1 MATAQ
6 LVTRAPGKAM
16 LVGEYAVLDGAPA
29 VVAAV
34 DCYAVARLL
43 PGEPGSPFITAAVSE
58 AAQALAELGVAARPP
73 AGLVPVVDT
82 QSFSVGGRKLGVG
95 SSASATVAAVG
106 ALLAAAGVAVGER
119 PSQRVVQR
127 AATRA
132 HDAAQGVRGSGA
144 DVLAA
149 TFGGLCVLNAP
160 EPTWDPLAGAA
171 AVPLPAELCF
181 VATTTSV
188 STAALVGR
196 YREIGAAAQP
206 GQQLLRAAAARFLA
220 AWQGQDAGALLAAVE
235 QAYAGYAALGA
246 AMDRPLITADHARIA
261 AAAQKVGGV
270 AKPSGAGGGDLAVV
284 FLPPGT
290 AAAALLQ
297 ALPPELPILNLHV
310 SPLGLH
316 SVEI

>member
-1 MATAQ
+1 MVAMGRAAW
-6 LVTRAPGKAM
+6 APGKAM

-34 DCYAVARLL
+34 SCYAMARLL
-43 PGEPGSPFITAAVSE
+43 PGEPSSPFIAS
-58 AAQALAELGVAARPP
+58 ALAEATSALTELGIAARPP
-73 AGLVPVVDT
+73 AELVPVVDT
-82 QSFSVGGRKLGVG
+82 QAFSVAGRKLGVG
-95 SSASATVAAVG
+95 SSASATVAAMG
-106 ALLAAAGVAVGER
+106 ALLDAAGVDIAS
-119 PSQRVVQR
+119 PAAHQVVQR

-149 TFGGLCVLNAP
+149 TFGGLCVLNTP
-160 EPTWDPLAGAA
+160 RPTGERVWG
-171 AVPLPAELCF
+171 LPAASLPAQLCF

-206 GQQLLRAAAARFLA
+206 ATQKLREAAERFLA
-220 AWQGQDAGALLAAVE
+220 AWQAGDGGGVLAAVA
-235 QAYAGYAALGA
+235 QAYAGYQALA
-246 AMDRPLITADHARIA
+246 TAMDRPLITDDHARIA

-284 FLPPGT
+284 FLPTGT
-290 AAAALLQ
+290 NVAALQQ
-297 ALPPELPILNLHV
+297 ALPPELPLLELYV
-310 SPLGLH
+310 SPHGLH
-316 SVEI
+316 YVEM

>member
-1 MATAQ
+1 MAATQQA
-6 LVTRAPGKAM
+6 TRAPGKAM
-16 LVGEYAVLDGAPA
+16 LVGEYAVLDGGPA

-34 DCYAVARLL
+34 DCYAVARLCA
-43 PGEPGSPFITAAVSE
+43 GEPGSPFIAYAVSE
-58 AAQALAELGVAARPP
+58 ATAALAELGVLARPP
-73 AGLVPVVDT
+73 VGLVPVVDT

-106 ALLAAAGVAVGER
+106 ALLAAAGVAVDER
-119 PSQRVVQR
+119 ACQRVVQQ

-149 TFGGLCVLNAP
+149 TFGGLCVLQAP
-160 EPTWDPLAGAA
+160 EPAWDPLTTAA
-171 AVPLPAELCF
+171 PPLPAELCF

-206 GQQLLRAAAARFLA
+206 AIQLLRTAAERFLR
-220 AWQGQDAGALLAAVE
+220 AWQSQDSGALLEAVE
-235 QAYAGYAALGA
+235 QAYAGYARLGTAL
-246 AMDRPLITADHARIA
+246 DRALITADHARIA
-261 AAAQKVGGV
+261 AAAHQVGGV

-290 AAAALLQ
+290 AATALAQ
-297 ALPPELPILNLHV
+297 ALPPELPLLNLHV
-310 SPLGLH
+310 SPRGLH
-316 SVEI
+316 LVEI

>member
-1 MATAQ
+1 MAASRQ
-6 LVTRAPGKAM
+6 VTRAPGKAM

-34 DCYAVARLL
+34 DCYAVARLC
-43 PGEPGSPFITAAVSE
+43 PGEPGSPFIACAVSE
-58 AAQALAELGVAARPP
+58 AMAALDELGVSARPP

-106 ALLAAAGVAVGER
+106 ALLAAAGVAVDER
-119 PSQRVVQR
+119 PSQRVVQQ

-149 TFGGLCVLNAP
+149 TFGGLCVLHAP
-160 EPTWDPLAGAA
+160 EPAWDPLAGVAA
-171 AVPLPAELCF
+171 PPLPAELCF

-206 GQQLLRAAAARFLA
+206 AIKTLRAAAERFLR
-220 AWQGQDAGALLAAVE
+220 AWQSQDGGALLAAVE
-235 QAYAGYAALGA
+235 QAYTGYAALGTA
-246 AMDRPLITADHARIA
+246 LERPLITADHARIA
-261 AAAQKVGGV
+261 AAAHKVGGV

-290 AAAALLQ
+290 AAAALAQ
-297 ALPPELPILNLHV
+297 ALPPELPLLNLHV
-310 SPLGLH
+310 SPRGLH
-316 SVEI
+316 CVEI

>member
-1 MATAQ
+1 MATTQQA
-6 LVTRAPGKAM
+6 TRAPGKAM

-34 DCYAVARLL
+34 DCYAVGRLC
-43 PGEPGSPFITAAVSE
+43 PGEPGSPFIACAMSE
-58 AAQALAELGVAARPP
+58 ASAALAELGVSARPP

-106 ALLAAAGVAVGER
+106 ALLAAAGVAVDER
-119 PSQRVVQR
+119 PSQRVVQQ

-149 TFGGLCVLNAP
+149 TFGGLGVLHAP
-160 EPTWDPLAGAA
+160 DPAWDPLVNAA
-171 AVPLPAELCF
+171 PPLPAELCF

-206 GQQLLRAAAARFLA
+206 AIQLMRTAAERFLRA
-220 AWQGQDAGALLAAVE
+220 WQAQDGGALLEAVE
-235 QAYAGYAALGA
+235 QAYSGYTALGTA
-246 AMDRPLITADHARIA
+246 LDRPLITADHARIA
-261 AAAQKVGGV
+261 AAAKKVGGV

-290 AAAALLQ
+290 AAAALAQ
-297 ALPPELPILNLHV
+297 ALPPELPLLNLHV
-310 SPLGLH
+310 SPRGLH
-316 SVEI
+316 LVEI